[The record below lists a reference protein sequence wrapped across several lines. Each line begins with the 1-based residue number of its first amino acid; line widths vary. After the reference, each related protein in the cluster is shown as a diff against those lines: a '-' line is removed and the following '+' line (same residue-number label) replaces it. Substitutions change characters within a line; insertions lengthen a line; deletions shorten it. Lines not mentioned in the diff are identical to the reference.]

1 MSGPRS
7 PAECPPERA
16 PGSGLAPPPAQA
28 ALEARLG
35 HRFAEA
41 ALLETALQHPSYAHE
56 RDGTRGYERLEFLG
70 DAVIGLAAARLLFEA
85 HPSWEEG
92 HLTRARAALVN
103 TRALASYARAL
114 GIPEH
119 VRLGRT
125 ERKAGVEKDSILA
138 NVLEAVVGAV
148 YLDGGLEPVVALARR
163 LFAGA
168 LAPDSDA
175 FAADPKTRFQEW
187 AHATLKT
194 TPRYVGIGDS
204 GIESDDERFAVEV
217 RLEGEVWG
225 RAQGRTKRAAERAA
239 AEQAL
244 RRALADAS

>member
-1 MSGPRS
+1 VTRGPVETAA
-7 PAECPPERA
+7 PAAPPERA
-16 PGSGLAPPPAQA
+16 
-28 ALEARLG
+28 ALEERLG
-35 HRFAEA
+35 HRFADPT
-41 ALLETALQHPSYAHE
+41 LLETALQHPSYAHE
-56 RDGTRGYERLEFLG
+56 QDGTRGYERLEFLG

-85 HPSWEEG
+85 HPTWEEG

-103 TRALASYARAL
+103 TQALAGHARDL

-125 ERKAGVEKDSILA
+125 ERKAGGEKDSILA
-138 NVLEAVVGAV
+138 NVLEAVVGAL
-148 YLDGGLEPVVALARR
+148 YLDGGLEPVVALARQ

-187 AHATLKT
+187 AHAERQA
-194 TPRYVGIGDS
+194 TPRYVGVGDS
-204 GIESDDERFAVEV
+204 GIEYDELRFEVEV
-217 RLEGEVWG
+217 RLDGEVWG

-244 RRALADAS
+244 ARVLAAGS

>member
-1 MSGPRS
+1 VNRLEDRTASAPERPEGGEAA
-7 PAECPPERA
+7 PAERA
-16 PGSGLAPPPAQA
+16 E
-28 ALEARLG
+28 LEARLG
-35 HRFAEA
+35 HRFADA
-41 ALLETALQHPSYAHE
+41 TLLETALQHPSYAHE

-103 TRALASYARAL
+103 TRALAAHAREL

-125 ERKAGVEKDSILA
+125 ERKAGIEKDSILA

-148 YLDGGLEPVVALARR
+148 YLEGGLEPVVALARR
-163 LFAGA
+163 LFASA

-187 AHATLKT
+187 AHATLKV
-194 TPRYVGIGDS
+194 TPRYVGIADS
-204 GIESDDERFAVEV
+204 GIESDDLRFEVEV
-217 RLEGEVWG
+217 RIEGDVWG
-225 RAQGRTKRAAERAA
+225 RASGRTKRAAEFAA
-239 AEQAL
+239 AE
-244 RRALADAS
+244 RALVRTQATAP